1 MDKEVQKTIGELN
14 APLLYSFSKF
24 VLDSAQKKD
33 LKKVYFWRV
42 TVMSLIFLQSVWQG
56 YIIIPWSAGI
66 CFRPDWRG
74 GLRVMRGY
82 RRRKYPD

>member
-33 LKKVYFWRV
+33 LKKVYFLARDGYEPY
-42 TVMSLIFLQSVWQG
+42 LLQSVWQG